1 MSSASTQ
8 YCPNC
13 GESNP
18 IDAETCWNCG
28 QALPTP
34 DERQALWATRDQ
46 DDPSSDAGDRTR
58 VDRQWSSAATEPFT
72 TPDRDE
78 ATSTGGP
85 PAGSPQGGDTRT
97 YPATWGAPATDSS
110 SRRRALGD
118 RGSYG
123 ADQPTTSSPAG
134 PGEPSYGQPGPGP
147 GSAGTTPGAYPGYG
161 AGGPAPGGY
170 AQGGTRGW
178 GAGAGDPYAPGVG
191 QPGADRPGWGQ
202 PGAYGPGPYAQGPWQ
217 GEYGPSP
224 YGPAGDGPGDPGRPV
239 LGQSATSRGP
249 SGCLLGALG
258 LVLIALVGAVLVGL
272 VAYNAATGDGLRDG
286 LREVAATEVTQI
298 GPVDVPEDGRLT
310 VSEADVNRTIR
321 RYTDEY
327 GAISDPTFTIDPSG
341 VVLNFSVLGVDSSYR
356 SGMVAEGGRLRLTD
370 PEASGAA
377 GRVLDADEMVGI
389 VEPALNDVLRQSG
402 VTAAAVELGDGELTV
417 ITSAT
422 AATPTTGT
430 PIAVPSSSPPAS
442 VAPVT
447 NGGAPSPTPTAGTTP
462 PAASAPPTPRF
473 QPTPDAPDRV
483 R

>member
-18 IDAETCWNCG
+18 IDAESCWNCG

-34 DERQALWATRDQ
+34 DERQALWATRD
-46 DDPSSDAGDRTR
+46 SGEGTEDAGDRTGN
-58 VDRQWSSAATEPFT
+58 DRQWSRATTEPFT
-72 TPDRDE
+72 APDRE
-78 ATSTGGP
+78 ATSTGGE
-85 PAGSPQGGDTRT
+85 TRT
-97 YPATWGAPATDSS
+97 YPATWGAPTTDSS

-118 RGSYG
+118 RGRHG
-123 ADQPTTSSPAG
+123 ADQPTASPPPVPGQGAAG
-134 PGEPSYGQPGPGP
+134 YGQPGYGPGTPGP
-147 GSAGTTPGAYPGYG
+147 DQGPYPGYG

-170 AQGGTRGW
+170 GLGGAPTW
-178 GAGAGDPYAPGVG
+178 GAGAGDPYAPGAG
-191 QPGADRPGWGQ
+191 QPGGQPSWGQ
-202 PGAYGPGPYAQGPWQ
+202 PAAYGQEQYSQGPWT
-217 GEYGPSP
+217 GEYGSSP
-224 YGPAGDGPGDPGRPV
+224 YGPAVDVPGGSGGPV
-239 LGQSATSRGP
+239 LAQPVASRGP

-258 LVLIALVGAVLVGL
+258 LVLIALVGAALVAL

-298 GPVDVPEDGRLT
+298 GPVEVPEDGRLT

-327 GAISDPTFTIDPSG
+327 GAISDPTVAIDPGG
-341 VVLNFSVLGVDSSYR
+341 VVLNFSVLGIDSSYR
-356 SGMVAEGGRLRLTD
+356 SGLVAEGGQLRLTD
-370 PEASGAA
+370 TEASGAA
-377 GRVLDADEMVGI
+377 GRVLDADDMVGI

-430 PIAVPSSSPPAS
+430 PVAAPPPSRPPVS
-442 VAPVT
+442 VAPVA
-447 NGGAPSPTPTAGTTP
+447 GGGSPSPTPAAGTSP
-462 PAASAPPTPRF
+462 PAASAPPTPAFR
-473 QPTPDAPDRV
+473 PTPDAPDSIR
-483 R
+483 